1 MAGTLFWIDAI
12 QVFIA
17 AEDHPPPHV
26 HAVHTGEG
34 WVARFR
40 FSFLSDVTGL
50 YRFRRRGRWPTE
62 ATLDRVAEA
71 IMARLPACRA
81 SWWATHGSRHEI
93 NLVNRQVETR
103 RVEGADGLL
112 AKVAL
117 KPTKAAVDIVS
128 AGYDPGRGMVALTL
142 RFRQQRNRKCSS
154 AVCRSSSRSSLA
166 HDDNRFTDDP
176 ALP

>member
-26 HAVHTGEG
+26 HAAHAGEG

-50 YRFRRRGRWPTE
+50 YRFRRRGRKPTE

-71 IMARLPACRA
+71 IMAHLPACRE
-81 SWWATHGSRHEI
+81 SWWTTHRSRYEI
-93 NLVNRQVETR
+93 NLVNRRIETR
-103 RVEGADGLL
+103 RIEGGDGLL

-117 KPTKAAVDIVS
+117 KPSKVAAGIVS
-128 AGYDPGRGMVALTL
+128 AGYDPSNGKVALTL
-142 RFRQQRNRKCSS
+142 DDGRM
-154 AVCRSSSRSSLA
+154 LA
-166 HDDNRFTDDP
+166 LTAGQHIEE
-176 ALP
+176 AEEW

>member
-12 QVFIA
+12 QVFIG

-50 YRFRRRGRWPTE
+50 YRFRRRGRRPTT

-71 IMARLPACRA
+71 IVTNLPACREG
-81 SWWATHGSRHEI
+81 WWMTQGSRYEI
-93 NLVNRQVETR
+93 GLVNRRIETR
-103 RVEGADGLL
+103 PVADGDGFL

-117 KPTKAAVDIVS
+117 KPGKATALIVA
-128 AGYDPGRGMVALTL
+128 AGYDADGGKVAL
-142 RFRQQRNRKCSS
+142 
-154 AVCRSSSRSSLA
+154 SL
-166 HDDNRFTDDP
+166 DDGR
-176 ALP
+176 ALSLTAGRHIEEAEEW

>member
-40 FSFLSDVTGL
+40 FSYLSDVTGL
-50 YRFRRRGRWPTE
+50 HRFRRRGRRPTE
-62 ATLDRVAEA
+62 ATLERVAEA
-71 IMARLPACRA
+71 IMAHLPACRE
-81 SWWATHGSRHEI
+81 SWWTTHGSRHEI
-93 NLVNRQVETR
+93 NLVNRRVETR
-103 RVEGADGLL
+103 RIKDGDGVL

-117 KPTKAAVDIVS
+117 QPSKAASSIVS
-128 AGYDPGRGMVALTL
+128 ATYDPSNGQVGLTLADGRTLALT
-142 RFRQQRNRKCSS
+142 
-154 AVCRSSSRSSLA
+154 AGWHIEEA
-166 HDDNRFTDDP
+166 EEW
-176 ALP
+176 

>member
-12 QVFIA
+12 QVFIG

-50 YRFRRRGRWPTE
+50 YRFRRRGRRPTT

-71 IMARLPACRA
+71 IVTNLPACREG
-81 SWWATHGSRHEI
+81 WWVTQGSRHEI
-93 NLVNRQVETR
+93 GLVNRRVETR
-103 RVEGADGLL
+103 PIANGDRFL
-112 AKVAL
+112 ARVAL
-117 KPTKAAVDIVS
+117 KPGKGAATIVA
-128 AGYDPGRGMVALTL
+128 AGYDAGSGKVALTL
-142 RFRQQRNRKCSS
+142 
-154 AVCRSSSRSSLA
+154 
-166 HDDNRFTDDP
+166 DDGR
-176 ALP
+176 ALLLTAGQHIEEAEEW

>member
-50 YRFRRRGRWPTE
+50 YRFRRRDGS
-62 ATLDRVAEA
+62 
-71 IMARLPACRA
+71 RLRPHWTGWQRGDHGAPPVCRE
-81 SWWATHGSRHEI
+81 SWWTTHGSRHEI
-93 NLVNRQVETR
+93 NLVNRRVETR
-103 RVEGADGLL
+103 RIEGGDGLL

-117 KPTKAAVDIVS
+117 KPSKAAAGIVS
-128 AGYDPGRGMVALTL
+128 AGYDPSKGKVALTL
-142 RFRQQRNRKCSS
+142 DDGRM
-154 AVCRSSSRSSLA
+154 LA
-166 HDDNRFTDDP
+166 LTAGQHIEE
-176 ALP
+176 AEEW